1 MPRPR
6 RSSIP
11 ILSAI
16 HTRPVACRVPPNDA
30 IVGRSRA
37 QELVYPTTRFSG
49 GGIPSGGV
57 ASSVALPAPSSR
69 QNHSTSFFSA
79 PSGVFRQPPRLGAR
93 AGLPSQRQGGLT
105 MSELPSAPV
114 KRLLT
119 EASGGCR
126 ISGSALVA
134 AGTQV
139 DNYIRRLGRAAG
151 QLAAAD
157 RRKTIQDADVA
168 RAALELN
175 AE

>member
-1 MPRPR
+1 
-6 RSSIP
+6 
-11 ILSAI
+11 
-16 HTRPVACRVPPNDA
+16 
-30 IVGRSRA
+30 
-37 QELVYPTTRFSG
+37 
-49 GGIPSGGV
+49 
-57 ASSVALPAPSSR
+57 
-69 QNHSTSFFSA
+69 
-79 PSGVFRQPPRLGAR
+79 
-93 AGLPSQRQGGLT
+93 